1 MVHLGTIPDC
11 KPSLSCA
18 VREKR
23 GARAILTCNILH
35 VTQEP
40 SLTCNILYVTQEP
53 SLTCKNETRNRPLF
67 HSTQQ
72 PPTPRMLSMWQLPGP
87 SMASACSRKEP
98 SMSVG
103 TKA

>member
-1 MVHLGTIPDC
+1 MVHLGTVPDC
-11 KPSLSCA
+11 KPSISCA

-23 GARAILTCNILH
+23 GARAI
-35 VTQEP
+35 
-40 SLTCNILYVTQEP
+40 LTCNILYVTQEP